1 MSTTEGAGK
10 IITDGLLLYFD
21 GANPRS
27 YVSPLTTVDNLVFDE
42 TGTLDNGV
50 TYNTNNKGF
59 FTLDGTNDKISFGTR
74 LSSLNLT
81 FPFSIDLW
89 IKVDA
94 LGNTTTNR
102 GIFSTSNVPTV
113 SAYYGVAIA
122 LGSNYNGSGN
132 YKVALNVG
140 NGVSAGTTGRRTLI
154 TTNEVLIGNTWCHLV
169 GTIDTGPTFKIY
181 VNGVEATGTVSGT
194 GGGLTWGSGTLTEVG
209 PSSGGYNNYLNGS
222 VANLKFYNKLLS
234 QADVLNNFNV
244 TRSRFGV

>member
-1 MSTTEGAGK
+1 MSTIEGAGR

-74 LSSLNLT
+74 LSSLNLSY
-81 FPFSIDLW
+81 PFTVDLW
-89 IKVDA
+89 INVNPT
-94 LGNTTTNR
+94 GNITTNR
-102 GIFSTSNVPTV
+102 GVFSTSNVPTV
-113 SAYYGVAIA
+113 SAYYGVTIQ
-122 LGSNYNGSGN
+122 LGSSYNGSGN
-132 YKVALNVG
+132 YKLSVGVG
-140 NGVSAGTTGRRTLI
+140 NGVSAGTTGRRTLL
-154 TTNEVLIGNTWCHLV
+154 TNNEVLTGGTWCHV
-169 GTIDTGPTFKIY
+169 VATYDTGPTFKVY
-181 VNGVEATGTVSGT
+181 VNGVEKLGTLSGT
-194 GGGLTWGSGTLTEVG
+194 GGGLVWGIGTFTEVG
-209 PSSGGYNNYLNGS
+209 PSNGGYNNYLNGS